1 MKNLTLFGI
10 ILLALAF
17 LLYYMMPEFSIVR
30 LFEPISLM
38 GILAG
43 IGIGLIIGGIV
54 GYVSKGS
61 AIKQEQKRREFKQ
74 LQKEKAELEKQAAEL
89 AKQKEAASTTDTEI
103 VSASKNYPQ
112 NY

>member
-1 MKNLTLFGI
+1 MKNLTFIGI

-17 LLYYMMPEFSIVR
+17 LLYYMLPEFSIIK

-61 AIKQEQKRREFKQ
+61 AIKQDLKRKELKQ
-74 LQKEKAELEKQAAEL
+74 LQKEKNELEKQAAEL
-89 AKQKEAASTTDTEI
+89 AKQQEINSTTTT
-103 VSASKNYPQ
+103 SSNT
-112 NY
+112 NMGGF

>member
-1 MKNLTLFGI
+1 MKNLTFAGVLLL
-10 ILLALAF
+10 LLACI
-17 LLYYMMPEFSIVR
+17 LYWIIPEFSVVK

-61 AIKQEQKRREFKQ
+61 ALKEEQKRRDYKQ
-74 LQKEKAELEKQAAEL
+74 LQKEKADLEKIAERL
-89 AKQKEAASTTDTEI
+89 RLESQNKE
-103 VSASKNYPQ
+103 NPLP
-112 NY
+112 